1 MTTPSR
7 SEPDDHSVK
16 GVANRGPLGPN
27 GAHINPSTSP
37 ATAPTNSPC
46 PGCGSTKGS
55 ARVGKFRSQCL
66 DCNSTFPNEEFGL
79 PNQDPQ

>member
-1 MTTPSR
+1 MA
-7 SEPDDHSVK
+7 DNGVK
-16 GVANRGPLGPN
+16 GVANRGPVGPN
-27 GAHINPSTSP
+27 GAHIASAISSALPPN
-37 ATAPTNSPC
+37 PC

-55 ARVGKFRSQCL
+55 ARVGIFRSQCL